1 MRSRLLIANLLLVVA
16 VLLVLEVPLGI
27 IYSRYEHD
35 SLNTAL
41 QRDAGA
47 LAALS
52 GDIVE
57 HPNDHDVDAIV
68 KGFSAAPGEVVTIV
82 DGQGVELTRPSVISD
97 DPAFAAV
104 LRNAR
109 RGHAATGEIDGV
121 VYVAVPVGAGNAKR
135 GAVLVARPDTSIDHR
150 VHRFWL
156 LLGALGLGVLLLA
169 LLVSSRVSRWVVD
182 PLRQL
187 QDQAAALGRGE
198 LAARAEPGE
207 GPPEVVALATT
218 FNEMADRL
226 DELVAS
232 QRRFV
237 ADASHQLRTPLT
249 ALRLRLESL
258 DPADP
263 AAIAATRDASLD
275 EAARLTRIV
284 DGLLSLAR
292 AESRRPDREPVD
304 VTAVISD
311 RQEAWAPLAAENQV
325 ELTIADGR
333 SLPLFARLVPG
344 HLEQMLDNLI
354 DNALDAS
361 PPGSTVRISGRD
373 LGRVVEVHV
382 TDQGRGMTEAERDRA
397 FDPFWQ
403 SPDGLSSGSTG
414 LGLAIVEQL
423 ARGSRGSVAL
433 EPAAGGGVDA
443 VLRFP
448 SDGAA

>member
-1 MRSRLLIANLLLVVA
+1 MRRRLLIANLLLVVA

-27 IYSRYEHD
+27 VYSRHEHD

-52 GDIVE
+52 GDIVD
-57 HPNDHDVDAIV
+57 HLDDHDVDAIARD
-68 KGFSAAPGEVVTIV
+68 FSAAPGEIVTIV
-82 DGQGVELTRPSVISD
+82 DRSGSELTRPSVLSD
-97 DPAFAAV
+97 DPAFASV
-104 LRNAR
+104 LRAAR
-109 RGHAATGEIDGV
+109 DGHGGAGEIDGT
-121 VYVAVPVGAGNAKR
+121 VYVAVPLGAG
-135 GAVLVARPDTSIDHR
+135 GAVLVARSDKSIDHR
-150 VHRFWL
+150 VHQFWL
-156 LLGALGLGVLLLA
+156 LLGGLGLGVLLLA

-187 QDQAAALGRGE
+187 QDQAAELGRGE
-198 LAARAEPGE
+198 LAARGEPGK

-263 AAIAATRDASLD
+263 AAIASTRDASLD

-292 AESRRPDREPVD
+292 AESRRPERAPVD
-304 VTAVISD
+304 VAAVLVD
-311 RQEAWAPLAAENQV
+311 RQEAWAPLASEQGVTLRV
-325 ELTIADGR
+325 ESDRATLSAQ
-333 SLPLFARLVPG
+333 LVPG
-344 HLEQMLDNLI
+344 HLEQILDNLI
-354 DNALDAS
+354 DNALDVS
-361 PPGSTVRISGRD
+361 PPGSTVRLAARKR
-373 LGRVVEVHV
+373 GRVVEVHV
-382 TDQGRGMTEAERDRA
+382 IDQGRGMTAEEQARA

-403 SPDGLSSGSTG
+403 NPDGHSTGSTG

-423 ARGSRGSVAL
+423 ARASRGTVAL
-433 EPAAGGGVDA
+433 ESAAGGGLDA
-443 VLRFP
+443 VLRFA
-448 SDGAA
+448 DDET

>member
-1 MRSRLLIANLLLVVA
+1 MRRRLLIANLLLVVA

-27 IYSRYEHD
+27 VYSRHEHD
-35 SLNTAL
+35 SLDTAL

-52 GDIVE
+52 GDIVD
-57 HPNDHDVDAIV
+57 HPDVHDVDAIV
-68 KGFSAAPGEVVTIV
+68 KGFSAAPGEIVTIL
-82 DGQGVELTRPSVISD
+82 DRNGVELTRPSVLSD

-104 LRNAR
+104 LRKAR
-109 RGHAATGEIDGV
+109 SGRAATGEIDGV
-121 VYVAVPVGAGNAKR
+121 VYVAVPLGAGDQHR
-135 GAVLVARPDTSIDHR
+135 GAVLVARSDRSIDRR

-182 PLRQL
+182 PLREL

-198 LAARAEPGE
+198 LAARAEPGV

-263 AAIAATRDASLD
+263 AAIVTTREASLD

-292 AESRRPDREPVD
+292 AESRRPERGPVD
-304 VTAVISD
+304 VTAVLTD
-311 RQEAWAPLAAENQV
+311 RREAWAPLASEQEVTLRV
-325 ELTIADGR
+325 ESDRRTLSAQ
-333 SLPLFARLVPG
+333 LVPG
-344 HLEQMLDNLI
+344 HLEQILDNLI
-354 DNALDAS
+354 DNALDVS
-361 PPGSTVRISGRD
+361 PPGSTVRLAARKR
-373 LGRVVEVHV
+373 GRVVEVHV
-382 TDQGRGMTEAERDRA
+382 IDQGRGMTAEEQARA

-403 SPDGLSSGSTG
+403 NPDGHSTGSTG

-423 ARGSRGSVAL
+423 TRASRGTVAL
-433 EPAAGGGVDA
+433 ESADGGGLDA
-443 VLRFP
+443 VLRFADD
-448 SDGAA
+448 DG